1 MVLGNIGFG
10 ANPVRVGLIQALGG
24 MSTIDRGSQKWILAG
39 SSFMLIY
46 GLYCADKSVRA
57 GHAVFEYR
65 NLKYTD
71 EVAIF
76 IIASIIVV
84 ATGLLITSVR
94 NLRK

>member
-1 MVLGNIGFG
+1 
-10 ANPVRVGLIQALGG
+10 
-24 MSTIDRGSQKWILAG
+24 
-39 SSFMLIY
+39 MLLY